1 MAECSS
7 GAVNHML
14 SRMILVPLFL
24 LLLLDI
30 GSSQHYMFNPVI
42 GRMFQSIAS
51 QVIDTIHN
59 GNASCADALLSKM
72 TLLNGGMVQLTAM
85 TENTTAEIFH
95 TYLPVVKTV
104 LAKGKPEYA
113 RIKFSD
119 QELLNKFNFSS
130 TSLQRFRTLHAHIGQ
145 LIAKLEKITDS
156 KDVSVAAIESENV
169 MQTT

>member
-1 MAECSS
+1 
-7 GAVNHML
+7 
-14 SRMILVPLFL
+14 
-24 LLLLDI
+24 
-30 GSSQHYMFNPVI
+30 
-42 GRMFQSIAS
+42 
-51 QVIDTIHN
+51 
-59 GNASCADALLSKM
+59 M

-156 KDVSVAAIESENV
+156 KDVSVAAIENENV
-169 MQTT
+169 MQTTWRARLK